1 MITVGLFKRDDS
13 KADALVNEIAKAFA
27 DAGISTTAAPGL
39 HITASACKQCNGT
52 RRVLACCEYHAHWQD
67 RLARC
72 ERCSADVPF
81 PTLIVSVGG
90 DGTFLRAL
98 SSLGKFLPVVGLNG
112 GTLGFLTRYTQ
123 ADIGQLVA
131 DVRAGDLPVQRR
143 MVLACEVRRRDGNVL
158 RFSAVNDVIVKAGAS
173 HRLLTLSTKIGGG
186 PPAARFKA
194 DGVIVSTPL
203 GSTAYSLSAGGP
215 IIDASAPV
223 VVVTP
228 LLAPSPTLRPIIT
241 GTTSPITIE
250 LGHHLDQACVLVDG
264 APVSNLSYDDRVTIT
279 VSPDTRLMVPPRAG
293 VYEVLR
299 SKLGF
304 NGGEA

>member
-123 ADIGQLVA
+123 AESQLRRPRDHHSFAGHQAHGAASRWCLRGPAFKARVQWRRGMICKLQEQPRTLLSSTIGLALLAGCTWTGFTNTPHVAILLVA
-131 DVRAGDLPVQRR
+131 LGLTVWFGLFVA
-143 MVLACEVRRRDGNVL
+143 MTIEAYSAARRR
-158 RFSAVNDVIVKAGAS
+158 
-173 HRLLTLSTKIGGG
+173 
-186 PPAARFKA
+186 
-194 DGVIVSTPL
+194 PL
-203 GSTAYSLSAGGP
+203 
-215 IIDASAPV
+215 
-223 VVVTP
+223 
-228 LLAPSPTLRPIIT
+228 
-241 GTTSPITIE
+241 
-250 LGHHLDQACVLVDG
+250 
-264 APVSNLSYDDRVTIT
+264 
-279 VSPDTRLMVPPRAG
+279 
-293 VYEVLR
+293 
-299 SKLGF
+299 
-304 NGGEA
+304 